1 MPSLSQIHRPRRFA
15 EVTGQQ
21 HVTETLRREVA
32 TGLLAHAY
40 VFSGPRGVGKTT
52 SARIFAQALN
62 CLARKEGE
70 PCGTCEAC
78 LEFQGGRS
86 LDIIEMDAASNT
98 GVDNIREAIVEH
110 VRFAPSSRKY
120 KVYILDEAHMLST
133 SAWNALLKTIEEPP
147 EYAVFLFLTTE
158 LHKVPATIQSRS
170 QRFDFHRIADQDG
183 RERDDAQHDA
193 AFLPLRAIV

>member
-1 MPSLSQIHRPRRFA
+1 MPTLSRTYRPHFFA
-15 EVTGQQ
+15 DVTGQGPI
-21 HVTETLRREVA
+21 TETLRLEIA
-32 TGLLAHAY
+32 TNKIGHSYL
-40 VFSGPRGVGKTT
+40 FSGSRGIGKTT
-52 SARIFAQALN
+52 VARIFAQALN

-70 PCGTCEAC
+70 PCGICEAC
-78 LEFQGGRS
+78 LEFQTGRS

-170 QRFDFHRIADQDG
+170 QRFDFHRITNQDLTK
-183 RERDDAQHDA
+183 RLQEILLQEKSR
-193 AFLPLRAIV
+193 